1 MPDND
6 DDLRGLRLAVLAPI
20 AWPVPPPGYGPWE
33 QISYNIAAGMRA
45 RGLDVTLYAS
55 GNSRFDGGLQSVVPV
70 SLNEDRA
77 LDGNVFDAM
86 HIGKLFEEAD
96 RYDLIH
102 NNFDWKP
109 MTYALARP
117 TPPMLTTIHGFS
129 QPQILAAYYACA
141 HRSFFTSIS
150 DADRDPGLRY
160 LGTTYNGIDATS
172 FTFRDRPGDYLLFL
186 GRFHPEKGT
195 HLAIEIAKRAG
206 IRIKLAGIPHDERY
220 FNELVAPH
228 IDDDAV
234 EYLGE
239 VRGARRDEVLGG
251 ALALVH
257 MTTRPERF
265 GLTLVEAMACGTPVL
280 GARMGSIPE
289 IVVDG
294 RTGILCDDI
303 DAAVA
308 AVPRLASIDRA
319 FCREHVEKH
328 FSIERMVDRYI
339 EAYRIALR
347 ERLPGAPSATESAAR
362 AHDWWDRPMAFTDIP
377 PRPTSLRFYEGHAPR
392 YSARSHPE

>member
-1 MPDND
+1 MPGSAEG
-6 DDLRGLRLAVLAPI
+6 LQGLRLAVLAPI

-33 QISYNIAAGMRA
+33 QISYNIASGMRA

-55 GNSRFDGGLQSVVPV
+55 GNSHFDGRLRSVVPV

-117 TPPMLTTIHGFS
+117 TPPLVTTIHGFS

-141 HRSFFTSIS
+141 YRSFFTSIS

-172 FTFRDRPGDYLLFL
+172 FTFRADPGEYLLFI

-206 IRIKLAGIPHDERY
+206 MRIKLAGIPHDERY
-220 FNELVAPH
+220 FDELVAPH
-228 IDDDAV
+228 IDGDAV

-239 VRGARRDEVLGG
+239 VRGSHRDEVLGG

-294 RTGILCDDI
+294 LTGILCDDI
-303 DAAVA
+303 EAAVD
-308 AVPRLASIDRA
+308 AVPRLASLDRA
-319 FCREHVEKH
+319 ACRRHVEQN
-328 FSIERMVDRYI
+328 FSIERMVDRYLD
-339 EAYRIALR
+339 AYRIALR
-347 ERLPGAPSATESAAR
+347 ERLPGAPSASETAAR
-362 AHDWWDRPMAFTDIP
+362 EHDWWDRPMAFTDIP
-377 PRPTSLRFYEGHAPR
+377 ERPRSLRFSE
-392 YSARSHPE
+392 

>member
-1 MPDND
+1 VPDKF
-6 DDLRGLRLAVLAPI
+6 DDLRGLRLAVLAPLS
-20 AWPVPPPGYGPWE
+20 WPVPPPGYGPWE
-33 QISYNIAAGMRA
+33 QISYNIAEGMRA
-45 RGLDVTLYAS
+45 RGLDVTLYAA
-55 GNSRFDGGLQSVVPV
+55 GNSHFEGRLRSVLPI

-77 LDGNVFDAM
+77 LDGNVFEGI
-86 HIGKLFEEAD
+86 HIGTLFEEAE
-96 RYDLIH
+96 RFDLIH

-109 MTYALARP
+109 MTYALAR
-117 TPPMLTTIHGFS
+117 TSPPMLTTIHGFS

-160 LGTTYNGIDATS
+160 LGTTYNGIDAS
-172 FTFRDRPGDYLLFL
+172 QFTFRDAPGDYLLFI

-220 FNELVAPH
+220 FDELVSPH
-228 IDDDAV
+228 IDGDAV
-234 EYLGE
+234 EFLGE

-289 IVVDG
+289 IVRDG
-294 RTGILCDDI
+294 MTGILCDDL
-303 DAAVA
+303 DAAVS
-308 AVPRLASIDRA
+308 AVPNLHRIDRA
-319 FCREHVEKH
+319 LCRKHVETN
-328 FSIERMVDRYI
+328 FSVERMVDRYLD
-339 EAYRIALR
+339 AYRIALR
-347 ERLPGAPSATESAAR
+347 ERLPGAPSALEAAAR
-362 AHDWWDRPMAFTDIP
+362 KHDWWDRPMAFTDIP
-377 PRPTSLRFYEGHAPR
+377 TRPPSLRFDE
-392 YSARSHPE
+392 

>member
-1 MPDND
+1 MPDSSEG
-6 DDLRGLRLAVLAPI
+6 LQGLRLAVLAPI

-33 QISYNIAAGMRA
+33 QISYNIASGMRA

-55 GNSRFDGGLQSVVPV
+55 GNSRFDGRLESVVPV

-77 LDGNVFDAM
+77 LDGNVFDAI

-96 RYDLIH
+96 RYDIIH

-117 TPPMLTTIHGFS
+117 TPPLVTTIHGFS

-160 LGTTYNGIDATS
+160 LGTTYNGIDAKS
-172 FTFRDRPGDYLLFL
+172 FTLRNEPGEYLLFI

-228 IDDDAV
+228 IDGDAV
-234 EYLGE
+234 EFLGE

-294 RTGILCDDI
+294 YTGILCDDI
-303 DAAVA
+303 EAAVA
-308 AVPRLASIDRA
+308 AVPQLASIDRA
-319 FCREHVEKH
+319 RCREHVEKN
-328 FSIERMVDRYI
+328 FSIERMVDRYLD
-339 EAYRIALR
+339 AYRIALR
-347 ERLPGAPSATESAAR
+347 KGLPDAPSAAEIAAR
-362 AHDWWDRPMAFTDIP
+362 EHDWWDRPMAFTDIP
-377 PRPTSLRFYEGHAPR
+377 ERPRSLRFSE
-392 YSARSHPE
+392 

>member
-1 MPDND
+1 MPDSAE
-6 DDLRGLRLAVLAPI
+6 DLRGLRLAVLAPI
-20 AWPVPPPGYGPWE
+20 SWPVPPPGYGPWE
-33 QISYNIAAGMRA
+33 QISFNIAEGMRA
-45 RGLDVTLYAS
+45 RGLAVTLYAAGDS
-55 GNSRFDGGLQSVVPV
+55 HFEGTLRSVVPIA
-70 SLNEDRA
+70 LNEDRA
-77 LDGNVFDAM
+77 LDGNVFEGI
-86 HIGKLFEEAD
+86 HIGTLFEDAE
-96 RYDLIH
+96 RFDLIH

-117 TPPMLTTIHGFS
+117 SPPMLTTIHGFS

-160 LGTTYNGIDATS
+160 LGTTYNGIDAAQ
-172 FTFRDRPGDYLLFL
+172 FTFRKSPGEYLLFI

-206 IRIKLAGIPHDERY
+206 IRVKLAGIPHDERY
-220 FNELVAPH
+220 FNELIAPH
-228 IDDDAV
+228 IDGDAV
-234 EYLGE
+234 EFLGE

-265 GLTLVEAMACGTPVL
+265 GLTMVEAMACGTPVL

-289 IVVDG
+289 IVLDG
-294 RTGILCDDI
+294 TTGILCDDL

-308 AVPRLASIDRA
+308 AVPHLQNLDRA
-319 FCREHVEKH
+319 LCRKHVEER
-328 FSIERMVDRYI
+328 FSVERMVDRYL

-347 ERLPGAPSATESAAR
+347 ERLPGAPSASETAAR
-362 AHDWWDRPMAFTDIP
+362 KHDWWDRPMAFTDIP
-377 PRPTSLRFYEGHAPR
+377 ERPHSLRFDE
-392 YSARSHPE
+392 

>member
-6 DDLRGLRLAVLAPI
+6 GDLRGLRLAVLAPI

-55 GNSRFDGGLQSVVPV
+55 GNSRFDGGLKSIVPV

-77 LDGNVFDAM
+77 LDGNVFEAI

-109 MTYALARP
+109 MTYALVRL

-150 DADRDPGLRY
+150 DADRDPGLHY

-172 FTFRDRPGDYLLFL
+172 FTFRDGPGEYLLFL

-228 IDDDAV
+228 IDGDAV
-234 EYLGE
+234 EFLGE

-251 ALALVH
+251 ATALVH

-308 AVPRLASIDRA
+308 AVPQLASIDRA
-319 FCREHVEKH
+319 YCRAHVEKH

-339 EAYRIALR
+339 EAYRTALR
-347 ERLPGAPSATESAAR
+347 ERLPSAPSAAESAAR

-377 PRPTSLRFYEGHAPR
+377 PRPTSLRFDEGSAPR
-392 YSARSHPE
+392 HAR

>member
-1 MPDND
+1 MPDSAE
-6 DDLRGLRLAVLAPI
+6 DLRGLRLAVLAPI
-20 AWPVPPPGYGPWE
+20 SWPVPPPGYGPWE
-33 QISYNIAAGMRA
+33 QISFNIAEGMRA
-45 RGLDVTLYAS
+45 RGLDVTLYAAGDS
-55 GNSRFDGGLQSVVPV
+55 HFEGTLRSVVPIA
-70 SLNEDRA
+70 LNEDRA
-77 LDGNVFDAM
+77 LDGNVFEGI
-86 HIGKLFEEAD
+86 HIGTLFEEAE
-96 RYDLIH
+96 RFDLIH

-117 TPPMLTTIHGFS
+117 SPPMLTTIHGFS

-160 LGTTYNGIDATS
+160 LGTTYNGIDAAQ
-172 FTFRDRPGDYLLFL
+172 FTFRDSPGDYLLFI

-220 FNELVAPH
+220 FDELVSPH
-228 IDDDAV
+228 IDGDAV
-234 EYLGE
+234 EFLGE

-289 IVVDG
+289 IVRDG
-294 RTGILCDDI
+294 VTGILCDEI

-308 AVPRLASIDRA
+308 AVPHLQNLDRA
-319 FCREHVEKH
+319 LCRKHVEER
-328 FSIERMVDRYI
+328 FSVERMVDRYL

-347 ERLPGAPSATESAAR
+347 ERLPGAPSVLEAAAR
-362 AHDWWDRPMAFTDIP
+362 KHDWWDRPMAFTDIP
-377 PRPTSLRFYEGHAPR
+377 ERPHSLRFDL
-392 YSARSHPE
+392 

>member
-1 MPDND
+1 MPDSAE
-6 DDLRGLRLAVLAPI
+6 DLRGLRLAVLAPI
-20 AWPVPPPGYGPWE
+20 SWPVPPPGYGPWE
-33 QISYNIAAGMRA
+33 QISFNIAEGMRA
-45 RGLDVTLYAS
+45 RGLDVTLYAAGDS
-55 GNSRFDGGLQSVVPV
+55 HFEGTLRSVVPIA
-70 SLNEDRA
+70 LNEDRA
-77 LDGNVFDAM
+77 LDGNVFEGI
-86 HIGKLFEEAD
+86 HIGTLFEEAE
-96 RYDLIH
+96 RFDLIH

-117 TPPMLTTIHGFS
+117 SPPMLTTIHGFS

-160 LGTTYNGIDATS
+160 LGTTYNGIDAAQ
-172 FTFRDRPGDYLLFL
+172 FTFRDSPGDYLLFI

-220 FNELVAPH
+220 FDELVSPH
-228 IDDDAV
+228 IDGDAV
-234 EYLGE
+234 EFLGE

-289 IVVDG
+289 IVRDG
-294 RTGILCDDI
+294 VTGILCDDI

-308 AVPRLASIDRA
+308 AVPHLQNLDRA
-319 FCREHVEKH
+319 LCRKHVEER
-328 FSIERMVDRYI
+328 FSVERMVDRYL

-347 ERLPGAPSATESAAR
+347 ERLPGAPSVLEAAAR
-362 AHDWWDRPMAFTDIP
+362 KHDWWDRPMAFTDIP
-377 PRPTSLRFYEGHAPR
+377 ERPHSLRFDL
-392 YSARSHPE
+392 

>member
-1 MPDND
+1 MPDSAE
-6 DDLRGLRLAVLAPI
+6 DLRGLRLAVLAPI
-20 AWPVPPPGYGPWE
+20 SWPVPPPGYGPWE
-33 QISYNIAAGMRA
+33 QISFNIAEGMRA
-45 RGLDVTLYAS
+45 RGLDVTLYAAGDS
-55 GNSRFDGGLQSVVPV
+55 HFEGTLRSVVPIA
-70 SLNEDRA
+70 LNEDRA
-77 LDGNVFDAM
+77 LDGNVFEGI
-86 HIGKLFEEAD
+86 HIGTLFEEAE
-96 RYDLIH
+96 RFDLIH

-117 TPPMLTTIHGFS
+117 SPPMLTTIHGFS

-160 LGTTYNGIDATS
+160 LGTTYNGIDAAQ
-172 FTFRDRPGDYLLFL
+172 FTFRDSPGDYLLFI

-220 FNELVAPH
+220 FDELVSPH
-228 IDDDAV
+228 IDGDAV
-234 EYLGE
+234 EFLGE

-265 GLTLVEAMACGTPVL
+265 GLTMVEAMACGTPVL

-289 IVVDG
+289 IVLDG
-294 RTGILCDDI
+294 VTGILCDDL

-308 AVPRLASIDRA
+308 AVPHLQNLDRA
-319 FCREHVEKH
+319 LCRKHVEER
-328 FSIERMVDRYI
+328 FSVERMVDRYL

-347 ERLPGAPSATESAAR
+347 ERLPGAPSVLEAAAR
-362 AHDWWDRPMAFTDIP
+362 KHDWWDRPMAFTDIP
-377 PRPTSLRFYEGHAPR
+377 ERPHSLRFDL
-392 YSARSHPE
+392 

>member
-1 MPDND
+1 MPDKLEG
-6 DDLRGLRLAVLAPI
+6 LRGLRLAVLAPI

-33 QISYNIAAGMRA
+33 QIAYNIASGMQK

-55 GNSRFDGGLQSVVPV
+55 GNSRFEGGLRSVVPLA
-70 SLNEDRA
+70 LNEDPA
-77 LDGNVFDAM
+77 LDGNVFDAI

-109 MTYALARP
+109 MTYALAHT
-117 TPPMLTTIHGFS
+117 TPPLLTTIHGFS

-160 LGTTYNGIDATS
+160 LGTTYNGIDADA
-172 FTFRDRPGDYLLFL
+172 FTFRADVGDYLLFI

-220 FNELVAPH
+220 FNELIAPQ
-228 IDDDAV
+228 IDGDAV
-234 EYLGE
+234 EFLGE
-239 VRGARRDEVLGG
+239 VRGRRRDEVLGG

-289 IVVDG
+289 IILDG
-294 RTGILCDDI
+294 KTGILCDDI
-303 DAAVA
+303 EAAVA
-308 AVPRLASIDRA
+308 AVPKLAALDRA
-319 FCREHVEKH
+319 LCRAHVKKH
-328 FSIERMVDRYI
+328 FSIERMIDRYI
-339 EAYRIALR
+339 DAYRIALH
-347 ERLPGAPSATESAAR
+347 ERLPGAPSTAEIAAR

-377 PRPTSLRFYEGHAPR
+377 PRPSSLRFAE
-392 YSARSHPE
+392 

>member
-1 MPDND
+1 MPDSAE
-6 DDLRGLRLAVLAPI
+6 DLRGLRLAVLAPI
-20 AWPVPPPGYGPWE
+20 SWPVPPPGYGPWE
-33 QISYNIAAGMRA
+33 QISFNIAEGMRA
-45 RGLDVTLYAS
+45 RGLDVTLYAAGDS
-55 GNSRFDGGLQSVVPV
+55 HFEGTLRSVVPIA
-70 SLNEDRA
+70 LNEDRA
-77 LDGNVFDAM
+77 LDGNVFEGI
-86 HIGKLFEEAD
+86 HIGTLFEEAE
-96 RYDLIH
+96 RFDLIH

-117 TPPMLTTIHGFS
+117 SPPMLTTIHGFS

-160 LGTTYNGIDATS
+160 LGTTYNGIDAAQ
-172 FTFRDRPGDYLLFL
+172 FTFRKSPGEYLLFI

-220 FNELVAPH
+220 FDELVSPH
-228 IDDDAV
+228 IDGDAV
-234 EYLGE
+234 EFLGE

-289 IVVDG
+289 IVRDG
-294 RTGILCDDI
+294 VTGILCDDI

-308 AVPRLASIDRA
+308 AVPHLQNLDRA
-319 FCREHVEKH
+319 LCRKHVEER
-328 FSIERMVDRYI
+328 FSVERMVDRYL

-347 ERLPGAPSATESAAR
+347 ERLPGAPSVLEAAAR
-362 AHDWWDRPMAFTDIP
+362 KHDWWDRPMAFTDIP
-377 PRPTSLRFYEGHAPR
+377 ERPHSLRFDL
-392 YSARSHPE
+392 